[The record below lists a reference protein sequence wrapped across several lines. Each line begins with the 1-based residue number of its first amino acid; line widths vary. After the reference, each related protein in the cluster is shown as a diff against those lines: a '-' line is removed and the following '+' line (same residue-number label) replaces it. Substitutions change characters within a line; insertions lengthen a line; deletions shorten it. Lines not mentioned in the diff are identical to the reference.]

1 MVTALL
7 VKVDLFILMLII
19 NGVIQQ
25 DEHLKDSFFCMVV
38 KLDVSLQSDQQEG
51 NDLLLVDYFAKT
63 WTHI

>member
-1 MVTALL
+1 
-7 VKVDLFILMLII
+7 MLII